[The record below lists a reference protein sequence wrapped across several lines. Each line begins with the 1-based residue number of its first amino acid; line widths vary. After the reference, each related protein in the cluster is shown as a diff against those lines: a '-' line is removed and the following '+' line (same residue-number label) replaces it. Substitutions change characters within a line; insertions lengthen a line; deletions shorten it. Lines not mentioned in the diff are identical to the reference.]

1 MTARSSWSLRNTRG
15 HRPRLQLESQI
26 DIGLLAGVTLWCAAI
41 LAAPIFSL
49 HVVYDF
55 FALICHQEPDRS
67 WLLFGQPL
75 PVCIRCS
82 AIYFG
87 FLFALILKRQPAVLW
102 LKIALV
108 LTLAEVSLEWFV
120 MDSVTARTLTGLM
133 LGAAAAPF
141 VRVGVKEMLGAE
153 QDAV

>member
-1 MTARSSWSLRNTRG
+1 M
-15 HRPRLQLESQI
+15 
-26 DIGLLAGVTLWCAAI
+26 LWCAAI
-41 LAAPIFSL
+41 LAAPLFSL
-49 HVVYDF
+49 NSVYGF

-67 WLLFGQPL
+67 WFLSGQPF

-87 FLFALILKRQPAVLW
+87 FLLALILKRQPAVLW
-102 LKIALV
+102 LKTAVV
-108 LTLAEVSLEWFV
+108 LTLVEVLLEWLA
-120 MDSVTARTLTGLM
+120 MDSVMARTLTGLL

-141 VRVGVKEMLGAE
+141 VRVGVEEMLGAE